1 MKVLAE
7 QVEGKMNSRA
17 EYPSNHSRQQRK
29 WNVDNLT
36 FSNCGD
42 TGFANPQLQ
51 IAPSSM
57 KHSLDYLNQV
67 EIKRLKRT
75 IDLLLCQTIDVT
87 WSPTLGI
94 VCLQGKASINGFSA
108 RLKIYNYLGI
118 CPRISLRIPAFAACG
133 TFSTESIPQRKLH
146 AIFILI
152 A

>member
-7 QVEGKMNSRA
+7 QAEGKMNSRA
-17 EYPSNHSRQQRK
+17 EYPSNHSRQERK
-29 WNVDNLT
+29 RNVDNLT

-67 EIKRLKRT
+67 EIKKKRK
-75 IDLLLCQTIDVT
+75 IDLLLCQTTDVT

-94 VCLQGKASINGFSA
+94 VWHFCA
-108 RLKIYNYLGI
+108 
-118 CPRISLRIPAFAACG
+118 PRNIQLLRDMPSNFPSAFAACG
-133 TFSTESIPQRKLH
+133 TFSSESIPPRKLH
-146 AIFILI
+146 AMFILI
-152 A
+152 D

>member
-1 MKVLAE
+1 MKVLGE

-67 EIKRLKRT
+67 EIKKKRK
-75 IDLLLCQTIDVT
+75 IDLLLCQTTNVT

-94 VCLQGKASINGFSA
+94 VWHFCAPRNIQLLRDMPSNFPQDSRLRCLWYVF
-108 RLKIYNYLGI
+108 
-118 CPRISLRIPAFAACG
+118 F
-133 TFSTESIPQRKLH
+133 
-146 AIFILI
+146 
-152 A
+152 

>member
-7 QVEGKMNSRA
+7 QAEGKMNSRA

-29 WNVDNLT
+29 RNVDNLT

-42 TGFANPQLQ
+42 TGFANPVSPQLQ

-67 EIKRLKRT
+67 EIKKKRK
-75 IDLLLCQTIDVT
+75 IDLLLCQTTDVT

-94 VCLQGKASINGFSA
+94 VWHFCA
-108 RLKIYNYLGI
+108 
-118 CPRISLRIPAFAACG
+118 PRNIQLLRDMPSNF
-133 TFSTESIPQRKLH
+133 P
-146 AIFILI
+146 
-152 A
+152 

>member
-29 WNVDNLT
+29 RNIDNLT

-42 TGFANPQLQ
+42 TGSANRRLQ

-75 IDLLLCQTIDVT
+75 TDLLLCQTTDVT

-94 VCLQGKASINGFSA
+94 VCLQGKAAINGIPA

-118 CPRISLRIPAFAACG
+118 CSRISLRIPAFASCS

-146 AIFILI
+146 AMFILI
-152 A
+152 E

>member
-7 QVEGKMNSRA
+7 QGEGKMNCRV
-17 EYPSNHSRQQRK
+17 EYPSNHSRQRRK
-29 WNVDNLT
+29 RNVDNLT

-42 TGFANPQLQ
+42 TGFANQRLQ

-75 IDLLLCQTIDVT
+75 TDLLLCQTTDVT

-94 VCLQGKASINGFSA
+94 VCLQGKASINGISA

>member
-7 QVEGKMNSRA
+7 QAEGKMNRLGQ
-17 EYPSNHSRQQRK
+17 NTHQITRQRK
-29 WNVDNLT
+29 RNVDNLT

-67 EIKRLKRT
+67 EIKKKRK
-75 IDLLLCQTIDVT
+75 IDLLLCQTTDVT

-94 VCLQGKASINGFSA
+94 VWHFCA
-108 RLKIYNYLGI
+108 
-118 CPRISLRIPAFAACG
+118 PRNIQLLRDMPSNF
-133 TFSTESIPQRKLH
+133 P
-146 AIFILI
+146 
-152 A
+152 